1 MNSRLD
7 VYIWPEGDK
16 DPVVADNSAIR
27 RLRQLADGYRA
38 SDYGGNRL
46 RTHLILKNQALVN
59 VLRRVPL
66 DPDMAA
72 DIELY
77 AYTME
82 DLWSMEVLGIRP
94 GTNPLLDRIP
104 ITPESGS
111 RVHLVLFGS
120 GAQAE
125 SLAVHSALVAHYPNY
140 CRDNRLRTRIT
151 WVSDSMTDFARFKQ
165 QYKGLLENSW
175 RRNLTISGDDVKIDA
190 AAPKYANERQDFI
203 DVEWEFVEARG
214 SDDIFL
220 YKLARW
226 SNDEDKQLTVALCYE
241 DDGRNINEAL
251 AMKLPDSVPVL
262 VRVDDDASLMFLK
275 QSGQFGHIIPM
286 GMKAA
291 DLPSMTD
298 FIHMAQCVN
307 YAYFNMREST
317 EDERR
322 QGAAEMNVALEL
334 PSPEELQGLWN
345 SPKLTTAKRWS
356 NIYNAFTVNTKMRSL
371 TSDDAWDIVGSI
383 APKSQDVNHLARVAE
398 AIVGL
403 YLGWAHNLYPI
414 ATLALFVDA
423 HSGGDKLTKILVGG
437 DHIDVVALC
446 GSLVGQGADNI
457 VGLVALN
464 LQHGDA
470 HSRQN
475 LLNIGH
481 CSNDILGVSL
491 RLALYSGKSWLR
503 KLPPLGSKATPR

>member
-1 MNSRLD
+1 MIHTMNSRLD
-7 VYIWPEGDK
+7 VYIGPEGDK
-16 DPVVADNSAIR
+16 NPVVADNAAIR

-38 SDYGGNRL
+38 SEHGGNRL
-46 RTHLILKNQALVN
+46 RVHLILRNQALVN

-94 GTNPLLDRIP
+94 GAKPLLDRMP

-125 SLAVHSALVAHYPNY
+125 SLALHSALVAHYPNY

-175 RRNLTISGDDVKIDA
+175 RRNVTISGADVDVDA
-190 AAPKYANERQDFI
+190 SAPKYVNERQDFT

-214 SDDIFL
+214 SDDIML

-226 SNDEDKQLTVALCYE
+226 SNDEERQLTLALCYE
-241 DDGRNINEAL
+241 DEGRNINEAL
-251 AMKLPDSVPVL
+251 SMKLPDSVPVL

-275 QSGQFGHIIPM
+275 QSGHFGHIIPM

-307 YAYFNMREST
+307 YAYCNMREST

-322 QGAAEMNVALEL
+322 QGADEMNVALEL
-334 PSPEELQGLWN
+334 PLREELQGLWN

-356 NIYNAFTVNTKMRSL
+356 NIYNAFTVNTRMRSL
-371 TSDDAWDIVGSI
+371 GLDSDDIDFYAVGRKDLETMAEVEHNRWSVEEMILGYIPTTSEEHRAILEDIT
-383 APKSQDVNHLARVAE
+383 KRSQYKAE
-398 AIVGL
+398 FKHDDLRNFSELGVDATGLPVSRYDVGL
-403 YLGWAHNLYPI
+403 IRSLPLI
-414 ATLALFVDA
+414 AYACRIK
-423 HSGGDKLTKILVGG
+423 GQETKCDNRVGE
-437 DHIDVVALC
+437 
-446 GSLVGQGADNI
+446 
-457 VGLVALN
+457 
-464 LQHGDA
+464 
-470 HSRQN
+470 
-475 LLNIGH
+475 
-481 CSNDILGVSL
+481 
-491 RLALYSGKSWLR
+491 Y
-503 KLPPLGSKATPR
+503 